1 MVTTQEKFITL
12 QKELNDR
19 HIERLD
25 ETELAITAL
34 LAQFHLVL
42 IGPPGTGK
50 SMLANDLVTVFEGAT
65 LFKYLMGKFT
75 NPEEIFGPWDI
86 PGLEEGRYE
95 RIIEGKLPTANIAF
109 LDEYFKA
116 NSAIQNAMLTVLNER
131 KYDNGTKRID
141 VPLSTLYAASNEM
154 PEGEE
159 LWALFDR
166 FHLRKVVDYIR
177 EPSNFV
183 KMLKLQPDDGDLPE
197 LSLEDLETAQRE
209 VNNVAVAEHVFESLT
224 DIRRSLADH
233 GITVSDRRMKQGIKA
248 LQAMA
253 FLNGRDAIGDDD
265 YQILTHM
272 FWTTPQEIKQV
283 QRIILQHTNPID
295 LKAQELID
303 NAEEILGQ
311 VRHQLADA
319 RAKGLDPTEHLN
331 KAGLEWF
338 NKARKLGNELKRL
351 EKQAKELN
359 RNMNRVKQAHSRIM
373 ELVYEVGSEII
384 GIDPANMK
392 MGE

>member
-75 NPEEIFGPWDI
+75 NPEEIFGPWN
-86 PGLEEGRYE
+86 LKLLSEGSYE
-95 RIIEGKLPTANIAF
+95 RIIKNKLPTAHIAF

-116 NSAIQNAMLTVLNER
+116 NSAIQNSMLTILNER
-131 KYDNGTKRID
+131 QFDNGFERIN
-141 VPLSTLYAASNEM
+141 VPLTSLFAASNEM

-159 LWALFDR
+159 LNALFDR
-166 FHLRKVVDYIR
+166 FHFRKIVDYIV
-177 EPSNFV
+177 EPSNFA
-183 KMLKLQPDDGDLPE
+183 KMLKASGEENLTR
-197 LSLEDLETAQRE
+197 LSLHDLQTAQRE
-209 VNNVAVAEHVFESLT
+209 VQNIDTPEHVFESLT
-224 DIRRSLADH
+224 DIRRSLADI
-233 GITVSDRRMKQGIKA
+233 GLVPSDRRLKQGIRA
-248 LQAMA
+248 LQAVA
-253 FLNGRDAIGDDD
+253 YLNGRKTIADDD

-272 FWTTPQEIKQV
+272 FWNNPMDMRKV
-283 QRIILQHTNPID
+283 QRVILQHTNPID
-295 LKAQELID
+295 LKAQEIID
-303 NAEEILGQ
+303 DADQIIGQ
-311 VRHQLADA
+311 MRSQLADA
-319 RAKGLDPTEHLN
+319 RSKGLDPQDALN

-338 NKARKLGNELKRL
+338 NKARKLGVELKKL

-359 RNMNRVKQAHSRIM
+359 RNMNKVKQAHGRIM
-373 ELVYEVGSEII
+373 ALVSEVGTEII
-384 GIDPANMK
+384 GIDPSNMAI
-392 MGE
+392 GE